1 MHRQTKHTSKGNIL
15 LVDDTP
21 DNLRLLSTM
30 LESQGYQVRKAIN
43 GQIAL
48 RGVIMA
54 PPDLILLDINMP
66 QMNGY
71 EVCEQLKA
79 VEQTSEIPIIFISA
93 LDNTWDKVKAFEMGG
108 VDYITKPFQIQEV
121 LARIENQLNI
131 HRLQKQLKQ
140 QNQRLQ
146 AEISVRQRAEE
157 EIFFLLSTIQAISE
171 ASDFNSALEVILRQV
186 CETIDWDFGEAWV
199 PNQDTTLLKYSHSI
213 YAKSSELEALR
224 QQSSSITF
232 SRNIGLPG
240 RIWSSQR
247 PEWIEDAS
255 TESYR
260 VFQRSQIAAN
270 LGIKAVFGIPIFCD
284 EQVLAVLVFFKQT
297 ASPPNQH
304 LIALVSAVA
313 TQLGSLIKRKQAEE
327 ALQIAEQKYH
337 SIVDNAKEGIF
348 QTTPSGLLL
357 SANPALAQLYGYD
370 SSEDLIKH
378 VTDIGEQLYVE
389 PYRRSQFIQAMEAE
403 GIVSDFESQVYRK
416 NGQVIWVEENAHVVR
431 DTQGNILYYEG
442 SVSNI
447 TERKLTQEALKFQK
461 EQIEKLLLNILPAPI
476 AGRLQQDPSTIAD
489 SFEDASVLFADIVGF
504 TELSSRK
511 TPKELVDL
519 LNVIFSEFDQL
530 AQNHRLEKIKTIG
543 DAYMV
548 VGGLPK
554 PHPQHTEAIAQMALD
569 MQAAMVQI
577 NEKTGEA
584 FQLRIGINTGQVVA
598 GVIGITKFIYD
609 LWGDT
614 VNVASRM
621 ESSGIPGE
629 IQVTATTYERLKEQ
643 FLLAERGSIPIKGKG
658 EMMTYLLK
666 GVRC

>member
-1 MHRQTKHTSKGNIL
+1 MNRQTEHTSKGNIL
-15 LVDDTP
+15 IVDDTP

-71 EVCEQLKA
+71 EVCEKLKS
-79 VEQTSEIPIIFISA
+79 VEQTSEIPVIFISA
-93 LDNTWDKVKAFEMGG
+93 LDQTLDKVKAFEMGG
-108 VDYITKPFQIQEV
+108 VDYITKPFQIKEV
-121 LARIENQLNI
+121 LARIENQLTI
-131 HRLQKQLKQ
+131 HRLQKQLKK
-140 QNQRLQ
+140 QNQQLQ
-146 AEISVRQRAEE
+146 AEITVRQRAEE
-157 EIFFLLSTIQAISE
+157 EIFFLLSTTQAISE
-171 ASDFNSALEVILRQV
+171 AADFNSALEIILRQV

-199 PNQDTTLLKYSHSI
+199 PNKDTTVLEYSQSI
-213 YAKSSELEALR
+213 YAKNSGLEEFR
-224 QQSSSITF
+224 QQSSQITF
-232 SRNIGLPG
+232 AQNIGLPG
-240 RIWSSQR
+240 RIWSSKQ
-247 PEWIEDAS
+247 PEWLEDVS
-255 TESYR
+255 SEPCS
-260 VFQRSQIAAN
+260 VFQRRDMAATVK
-270 LGIKAVFGIPIFCD
+270 LKAAFGVPIFFN

-297 ASPPNQH
+297 ASSPNQH

-313 TQLGSLIKRKQAEE
+313 TQLGSLIKRKQTEE
-327 ALQIAEQKYH
+327 ALQIAEQKFH

-348 QTTPSGLLL
+348 QTTPAGHLL
-357 SANPALAQLYGYD
+357 SANPALVRLYGYD
-370 SSEDLIKH
+370 SSEDLIRNI
-378 VTDIGEQLYVE
+378 TNIERQLYVE
-389 PYRRSQFIQAMEAE
+389 PYRRNEFIQAVEAE
-403 GIVSDFESQVYRK
+403 GTVSNFESQVYCK
-416 NGQVIWVEENAHVVR
+416 NGDVIWIEENAHVVR
-431 DTQGNILYYEG
+431 DSQGNVLYYEG

-519 LNVIFSEFDQL
+519 LNVIFSKFDQL

-548 VGGLPK
+548 VGGLPT

-569 MQAAMVQI
+569 MQAEMVSI
-577 NEKTGEA
+577 NTETGEA

-598 GVIGITKFIYD
+598 GVIGMTKFIYD

-621 ESSGIPGE
+621 ESSGVPGE
-629 IQVTATTYERLKEQ
+629 IQVTTTTYERLQEQ
-643 FLLAERGSIPIKGKG
+643 FFFEERGSIPIKGKG
-658 EMMTYLLK
+658 EMMTYFLK
-666 GVRC
+666 RRK

>member
-1 MHRQTKHTSKGNIL
+1 MNRRTEHTSKGNIL
-15 LVDDTP
+15 IVDDTP

-71 EVCEQLKA
+71 EVCEKLKS
-79 VEQTSEIPIIFISA
+79 VEQTSEIPVIFISA
-93 LDNTWDKVKAFEMGG
+93 LDQTLDKVKAFEMGG
-108 VDYITKPFQIQEV
+108 VDYITKPFQIKEV
-121 LARIENQLNI
+121 LARIENQLTI
-131 HRLQKQLKQ
+131 YRLQRQLKEK
-140 QNQRLQ
+140 NQRLQ
-146 AEISVRQRAEE
+146 AEITVRQRAEE
-157 EIFFLLSTIQAISE
+157 EIFFLLSTTQAISE

-199 PNQDTTLLKYSHSI
+199 PNQDGTVLEYSQSI
-213 YAKSSELEALR
+213 YAKNPGLEEFR
-224 QQSSSITF
+224 QQSSQIIFAT
-232 SRNIGLPG
+232 NIGLPG
-240 RIWSSQR
+240 RIWSSKQ
-247 PEWIEDAS
+247 PEWLEDVS
-255 TESYR
+255 TESSP
-260 VFQRSQIAAN
+260 VFQRSQIAAKFG
-270 LGIKAVFGIPIFCD
+270 LKAAFGVPIFFN
-284 EQVLAVLVFFKQT
+284 EQVLAVLVFFKHT
-297 ASPPNQH
+297 AHNLNQH
-304 LIALVSAVA
+304 LIELVSAVA
-313 TQLGSLIKRKQAEE
+313 TQLGSLIKRKQTEE
-327 ALQIAEQKYH
+327 ALQVAEQKYH

-348 QTTPSGLLL
+348 QTTPSGRLL
-357 SANPALAQLYGYD
+357 SANPALARLYGYD
-370 SSEDLIKH
+370 SSEDLMRN
-378 VTDIGEQLYVE
+378 VTDIGRQLYVE
-389 PYRRSQFIQAMEAE
+389 PNRRSEFIKAVEAA
-403 GIVSDFESQVYRK
+403 GTVSDFESQVYRK

-431 DTQGNILYYEG
+431 DSKGNVLYYEG

-476 AGRLQQDPSTIAD
+476 AGRLQKDPTTIAD
-489 SFEDASVLFADIVGF
+489 SFDDASVLFADIVGF

-519 LNVIFSEFDQL
+519 LNVIFSKFDQL
-530 AQNHRLEKIKTIG
+530 AQNHHLEKIKTIG

-548 VGGLPK
+548 VGGLPT
-554 PHPQHTEAIAQMALD
+554 PHPKHTEAIAQMALD
-569 MQAAMVQI
+569 MQAEMVNI
-577 NEKTGEA
+577 NAETGEA

-598 GVIGITKFIYD
+598 GVIGMTKFIYD

-629 IQVTATTYERLKEQ
+629 IQVTATTYERLKEK
-643 FLLAERGSIPIKGKG
+643 FFFEERGNILIKGKG
-658 EMMTYLLK
+658 DMTTYLLK
-666 GVRC
+666 SRK

>member
-1 MHRQTKHTSKGNIL
+1 MNRQTEHTSKGNIL
-15 LVDDTP
+15 IVDDTP

-71 EVCEQLKA
+71 EVCEKLKSL
-79 VEQTSEIPIIFISA
+79 EQTSEIPVIFISA
-93 LDNTWDKVKAFEMGG
+93 LDQTLDKVKAFEMGG
-108 VDYITKPFQIQEV
+108 VDYITKPFQIKEV
-121 LARIENQLNI
+121 LARIENQLTI
-131 HRLQKQLKQ
+131 HRLQKQLKE

-146 AEISVRQRAEE
+146 AEITVRQRAEE
-157 EIFFLLSTIQAISE
+157 EIFFLLSTTQAISE

-199 PNQDTTLLKYSHSI
+199 PNQDATVLEYSQSI
-213 YAKSSELEALR
+213 YAKNPGLEEFR
-224 QQSSSITF
+224 QQSSQVTF
-232 SRNIGLPG
+232 ARDVGLPG
-240 RIWSSQR
+240 RIWSSKQ
-247 PEWIEDAS
+247 PEWLEDVSAQPCS
-255 TESYR
+255 
-260 VFQRSQIAAN
+260 VFQRSQITATLQLKAA
-270 LGIKAVFGIPIFCD
+270 FGVPIFFN

-297 ASPPNQH
+297 ASTPNQH

-313 TQLGSLIKRKQAEE
+313 TQLGSLIKRKQTEE

-348 QTTPSGLLL
+348 QTTPSGRLL
-357 SANPALAQLYGYD
+357 SANPALARLYGYE
-370 SSEDLIKH
+370 SSEDLIIN
-378 VTDIGEQLYVE
+378 VTDIGQQLYVE
-389 PYRRSQFIQAMEAE
+389 PHRRSEFIKAVEAE
-403 GIVSDFESQVYRK
+403 GTVSDFESQVYRK
-416 NGQVIWVEENAHVVR
+416 NGQVIWVEENAHVVH
-431 DTQGNILYYEG
+431 DPKGNLLYYEG

-476 AGRLQQDPSTIAD
+476 AGRLQKDPTTIAD
-489 SFEDASVLFADIVGF
+489 SFDDASVLFADIVGF
-504 TELSSRK
+504 TALSSRK

-519 LNVIFSEFDQL
+519 LNVIFSKFDQL
-530 AQNHRLEKIKTIG
+530 AQNHHLEKIKTIG

-548 VGGLPK
+548 VGGLPT
-554 PHPQHTEAIAQMALD
+554 PHPKHTEAIAQMALD
-569 MQAAMVQI
+569 MQAEMVNI
-577 NEKTGEA
+577 NVETGEN

-598 GVIGITKFIYD
+598 GVIGMTKFIYD

-629 IQVTATTYERLKEQ
+629 IQVTATTYERLNKK
-643 FLLAERGSIPIKGKG
+643 FLFEKRGSITIKGKG
-658 EMMTYLLK
+658 EMTTYLLK
-666 GVRC
+666 SRK